1 MSVSLEFEFEFIG
14 NGLYRAKVFG
24 GWLVQRLDVPP
35 STILTGTAERD
46 TTDYNARRGS
56 RTKIELDM
64 SGVSATHAALVF
76 IPDPF
81 FLWGAEV
88 SSAVS

>member
-1 MSVSLEFEFEFIG
+1 MSVSLNFEHIG
-14 NGLYRAKVFG
+14 IDLYRAKVFG

-46 TTDYNARRGS
+46 TTDYDARRGS
-56 RTKIELDM
+56 RTKIELNM
-64 SGVSATHAALVF
+64 SGVFATHTALVF